1 MSVYPVI
8 LCGGSGT
15 RLWPASRSERPKQF
29 IPLVGEL
36 SSFQDTVQRVIAIRG
51 ANEPVI
57 LAGRRHA
64 QAIDDQLSE
73 IGVAAT
79 VLLEPEA
86 RDSGPAIAAACAW
99 IALRDPEGL
108 AVLVSSDHHIPD
120 AAAFQ
125 GAANR
130 ALLLA
135 EKGWIVTL
143 GVRPTA
149 PSTAFG
155 YIKPSA
161 QVLPGAIAHIVEAFV
176 EKPDA
181 ATAADYIERGYLWNS
196 GNFVAASA
204 TLLRELDRYAPDVA
218 RAARSAIA
226 SGQVLRPGLISLGP
240 SFCRAPKISIDYAV
254 MEKTDRAAVAHADFA
269 WTDVGAWDAVKAVS
283 PADGDG
289 NTVNGDVR
297 LIETTNCLA
306 RSIDGVKLGLVG
318 VSDLAVV
325 VERGAVL
332 VTSLA
337 HCQKVKALAEGF
349 AGDAPA
355 AGAAPQALGRL
366 AEQFRR
372 WTDTSALPLWWSL
385 GADHEHGGFHESLDQ
400 AGQPSSAQRRARVQA
415 RQIFVYASAGAAG
428 WPVPWRAAVDH
439 GYRYLQTHYRR
450 GDNLYRA
457 RVTHTG
463 EPLDETALL
472 YDQAFVLLA
481 MAALYGLDRDR
492 SDLIFSAGAL
502 LDRIR
507 ASFAHPEGGFAEMGE
522 HPYQSNPLMHLF
534 ESALAWIEAGG
545 GEVWE
550 SLARE
555 IAELAVGRLVDA
567 KSGAMREY
575 FGADWTPA
583 KGPPG
588 KVIWPGHQFEWAWLL
603 DRWGRRSGDRR
614 ARSAAL
620 KLYAVGA
627 SGVDAQR
634 SVAVGAMNESGVVT
648 DARARLW
655 PQTERVKAALGLTVG
670 APAER
675 AMALARD
682 AADAARGLWGYLETP
697 VAGLWRDSSLP
708 GGGYVVDPAP
718 ARSFYHIM
726 GAVQALTSA
735 AARGEFAARA
745 TDASPPARMA

>member
-8 LCGGSGT
+8 LCGGSGS
-15 RLWPASRSERPKQF
+15 RLWPASRGERPKQF
-29 IPLVGEL
+29 IPLVGRH
-36 SSFQDTVQRVIAIRG
+36 SSFQDTVLRVVAIRG

-64 QAIDDQLSE
+64 QAIEDQLAE
-73 IGVAAT
+73 IGMTAN
-79 VLLEPEA
+79 VLLEPEG

-99 IALRDPEGL
+99 IALRDPGGL
-108 AVLVSSDHHIPD
+108 AVIVSSDHHIPD

-125 GAANR
+125 EAANR

-143 GVRPTA
+143 GVRPTE

-155 YIKPSA
+155 YIKPSG
-161 QVLPGAIAHIVEAFV
+161 QVLPGAIAQIVESFV

-181 ATAADYIERGYLWNS
+181 ATAAGYIERGYLWNS
-196 GNFVAASA
+196 GNLVAAAS
-204 TLLRELDRYAPDVA
+204 TLLGELEHHAANVA
-218 RAARSAIA
+218 RAARSAVA
-226 SGQVLRPGLISLGP
+226 GGQLLRPGLISLGA
-240 SFCRAPKISIDYAV
+240 SFCASPKISIDYAV
-254 MEKTDRAAVAHADFA
+254 MEKTDRAAVAPAEFA
-269 WTDVGAWDAVKAVS
+269 WADVGAWDAVKAIS
-283 PADGDG
+283 PADADA
-289 NTVNGDVR
+289 NVVSGDVR
-297 LIETTNCLA
+297 LIETSNCLA
-306 RSIDGVKLGLVG
+306 RTVEGVSLGLIG

-325 VERGAVL
+325 VEPGAVL

-337 HCQKVKALAEGF
+337 HSQKVKALAEGF
-349 AGDAPA
+349 GAQKPARPTAPDGLARHAERFQQWMDA
-355 AGAAPQALGRL
+355 
-366 AEQFRR
+366 
-372 WTDTSALPLWWSL
+372 SALPLWWSL
-385 GADHEHGGFHESLDQ
+385 GADHDGGGFHECLDQ
-400 AGQPSSAQRRARVQA
+400 AGRPIGADRRARVQA

-428 WPVPWRAAVDH
+428 WPGPWRAASEH
-439 GYRYLQTHYRR
+439 GYRYLQAHFRR
-450 GDNLYRA
+450 GDSLYRA
-457 RVTHTG
+457 RVSPTA
-463 EPLDETALL
+463 EVVDDTALL

-481 MAALYGLDRDR
+481 MATLYGLDRDR

-507 ASFAHPEGGFAEMGE
+507 AGFAHPAGGFAEASE
-522 HPYQSNPLMHLF
+522 QAFQSNPIMHLL

-555 IAELAVGRLVDA
+555 IADLAVGRMIDA
-567 KSGAMREY
+567 RTGAMREY
-575 FGADWTPA
+575 FEADWTAA
-583 KGPPG
+583 KGPAG

-614 ARSAAL
+614 ARAAAV

-634 SVAVGAMNESGVVT
+634 SVAIDAMHEAQIV

-655 PQTERVKAALGLTVG
+655 PQTERVKAALGLMVG
-670 APAER
+670 APPEGAE
-675 AMALARD
+675 AFALD
-682 AADAARGLWGYLETP
+682 ASDAARGLWGYLETP
-697 VAGLWRDSSLP
+697 VAGLWRDRGLP
-708 GGGYVVDPAP
+708 GGGHVEEPAP
-718 ARSFYHIM
+718 ASSLYHII

-735 AARGEFAARA
+735 AARGEFAATGA
-745 TDASPPARMA
+745 AWAPAQSA